1 MKNFE
6 KKKKE
11 KSKKIKED
19 KNNFDENKI
28 IPLENVL
35 PDNISDMEEKSIAL
49 LDAAVKEK
57 ESLDEYY
64 NRILNEPKTEE
75 FESEVKEKIASIK
88 RVKSNMMKAY
98 FKLFGSADELSSRY
112 RETKRKHHKF
122 IPSLP
127 ANALIDY
134 KEKTNKHFASGLN
147 FYKMFLICFMGSFVG
162 VVVELIWCLLKNGY
176 LESRAGMVYG
186 PFNPLYGF
194 GALALTS
201 ALYKFRNR
209 NGWISFFGGFFV
221 GSFAEYFCSWGQE
234 FVLGSRSWDYSNVP
248 FNINGRICLLYSVFW
263 GILGY
268 FWIKCIYP
276 AVSMLI
282 LKIPDR
288 AGKIITWLLF
298 AFFVFDAVVS
308 LIAMFRWSQRLSGV
322 AASNWFWEFIDMRFT
337 NERMS
342 KIYANMNFGN

>member
-1 MKNFE
+1 
-6 KKKKE
+6 
-11 KSKKIKED
+11 
-19 KNNFDENKI
+19 
-28 IPLENVL
+28 
-35 PDNISDMEEKSIAL
+35 
-49 LDAAVKEK
+49 
-57 ESLDEYY
+57 
-64 NRILNEPKTEE
+64 
-75 FESEVKEKIASIK
+75 
-88 RVKSNMMKAY
+88 
-98 FKLFGSADELSSRY
+98 
-112 RETKRKHHKF
+112 
-122 IPSLP
+122 
-127 ANALIDY
+127 
-134 KEKTNKHFASGLN
+134 
-147 FYKMFLICFMGSFVG
+147 MFLICFMGSFVG

-194 GALALTS
+194 GALALTA

-288 AGKIITWLLF
+288 AGKIITWVLF

-322 AASNWFWEFIDMRFT
+322 EASNWFWEFIDMRFT